1 VSNQQYTDTRM
12 SAEMGLALLCSASGS
27 KDKTQDTPEP
37 ITAELPILP
46 EFLDRKQKRNVG
58 WSRRPR
64 P

>member
-1 VSNQQYTDTRM
+1 M
-12 SAEMGLALLCSASGS
+12 SAEMGLALLCPANGD

-46 EFLDRKQKRNVG
+46 EFLDRKQKRNAG
-58 WSRRPR
+58 WSRALRFPCAK